1 MRRSEKP
8 GHATPLTAVFVLD
21 ISASTGPLLAGWLE
35 AGHRIGAIVV
45 PAFRRRP
52 QGFTIGNFRRRLK
65 RRFLLSRY
73 LRSAQVK
80 LIEFG
85 RPYDWEKLGREL
97 AGAQADVLICHAFPN
112 RIPATLLGGFAMG
125 GLNLHP
131 ALLPAYRGPHPIH
144 RLVVDG
150 LHAIHGGVTLH
161 KMSAG
166 FDEGDIVAQVAFS
179 DADWTSSAVLADRN
193 AAAMRMLVSEAAPA
207 YCRGL
212 LSGEPQPAGDGVWAR
227 LEPRHLMISPTMSID
242 HVARLW
248 RVMGLMPGIY
258 IASDNSKVRL
268 GLRIARLGPPTGEP
282 PVKRWGTIAFD
293 LADGRVL
300 HLTYTRLVKRL
311 VHLDRLVAR
320 VPPRALPLEIR
331 TFGKVTSGGNHM
343 PSP

>member
-1 MRRSEKP
+1 MRRSENP

-52 QGFTIGNFRRRLK
+52 QGLTIGNFRRRLK

-73 LRSAQVK
+73 IGAARVK

-97 AGAQADVLICHAFPN
+97 AGGQADVLICHAFPN
-112 RIPATLLGGFAMG
+112 RIPADLLGGFAMG

-150 LHAIHGGVTLH
+150 LHASHGGVTLH

-166 FDEGDIVAQVAFS
+166 FDEGDIVAQVTFS
-179 DADWTSSAVLADRN
+179 NADWASTEILADRI
-193 AAAMRMLVSEAAPA
+193 ATAMRMLVSEAAPA

-212 LSGEPQPAGDGVWAR
+212 LPGEPQPAGDFAWAR
-227 LEPRHLMISPTMSID
+227 LESRHLMIAATMSID

-248 RVMGLMPGIY
+248 RVMGMMPGIY
-258 IASDNSKVRL
+258 IASGGSKVRL

-282 PVKRWGTIAFD
+282 PVKRWGTVVFD

-311 VHLDRLVAR
+311 VHLKRLVAR
-320 VPPRALPLEIR
+320 VPPRTSPLEIR
-331 TFGKVTSGGNHM
+331 TFGKVPPDGGHTL
-343 PSP
+343 P